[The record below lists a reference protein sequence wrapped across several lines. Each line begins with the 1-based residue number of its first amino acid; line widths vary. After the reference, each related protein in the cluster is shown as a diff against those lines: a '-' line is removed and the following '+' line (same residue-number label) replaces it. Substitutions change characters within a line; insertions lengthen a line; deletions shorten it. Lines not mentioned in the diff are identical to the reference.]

1 MNVDGDR
8 LLRRIGELAER
19 GALDGGGCRRL
30 ALTAEDGAGRDYVVS
45 LMRDL
50 GLDVAIDRVG
60 NVMGMRAGTRGGP
73 PVMTGSHVDT
83 VATGGIYDGALGV
96 LAGLEVVETLNDH
109 GIETEAPLAVACFSN
124 EEGVRF
130 TPDMMGSQAFTGAV
144 SVEEIL
150 DTVGF
155 DGARYGDELQ
165 RIGYAGTHQCGATE
179 VRSYVELH
187 IEQGP
192 VLDAE
197 GIDIGVVEGVQGIS
211 WTEWTLEGVANHA
224 GTTPMNA
231 RRDAGYGAAEIV
243 GFARRV
249 AHEIGGRQVATVGA
263 IALEPN
269 LINVVAER
277 ARVTM
282 DLRNTDDRA
291 LASAE
296 SRLHGF
302 VEAMAAAEG
311 LGVSHRSLARFA
323 PVPFDPQVV
332 GVVEAMASRR
342 GLSTLRLPSGAGHDA
357 QMLAAI
363 CPTAMIFV
371 PSRDGI
377 SHNVNEFTEP
387 HHVTAGANVLLDV
400 VLELTGPGA
409 TDQPG

>member
-1 MNVDGDR
+1 
-8 LLRRIGELAER
+8 
-19 GALDGGGCRRL
+19 
-30 ALTAEDGAGRDYVVS
+30 LTPEDGAGRDYVVS

-50 GLDVAIDRVG
+50 GLDIAIDRVG
-60 NVMGMRAGTRGGP
+60 NVVATRAGRRGGP

-83 VATGGIYDGALGV
+83 VGTGGIYDGALGV
-96 LAGLEVVETLNDH
+96 LAGLEVIETLNEH
-109 GIETEAPLAVACFSN
+109 GIETDAPLAVAFFSN

-144 SVEEIL
+144 SVAEIL
-150 DTVGF
+150 QTVGF
-155 DGARYGDELQ
+155 DGARYGDELE
-165 RIGYAGTHQCGATE
+165 RIGYAGPHECGESE
-179 VRSYVELH
+179 VRSFVELH
-187 IEQGP
+187 VEQGP
-192 VLDAE
+192 VLDAA

-224 GTTPMNA
+224 GTTPMDA

-243 GFARRV
+243 TFARRL

-263 IALEPN
+263 VALEPN
-269 LINVVAER
+269 LINVVAES
-277 ARVTM
+277 ARVTV

-291 LASAE
+291 LAGAE
-296 SRLHGF
+296 SSLHGF

-332 GVVEAMASRR
+332 GVVEAAASRR

-377 SHNVNEFTEP
+377 SHNVGEFTEP
-387 HHVTAGANVLLDV
+387 HHISSGANVLLDV
-400 VLELTGPGA
+400 LLELAGSGA
-409 TDQPG
+409 NHQPHR